1 MNMQKQTS
9 CLAMF
14 AVVVGI
20 SVGVAPTLS
29 VTAYLGGSG
38 SGRDSTYG
46 AVSSIQTEQ
55 ESSSP
60 TWVLSGHWTTNMIN
74 KTKDDFNQSSPAK
87 FDASFSMVMLNG
99 SARHTHTISNFS
111 LNDVKDENET
121 ISYSGL
127 STVSL
132 KAGPA
137 KDVPTEIKILNN
149 NVISIWFDPTKVNHH
164 FGQSPIYGVVA
175 DKKDMEKGP
184 MSQTGNKTGSW

>member
-1 MNMQKQTS
+1 
-9 CLAMF
+9 MF

-74 KTKDDFNQSSPAK
+74 KTKEDFNQSSPAK

-132 KAGPA
+132 RAGPA
-137 KDVPTEIKILNN
+137 KDVPTEMKILNN

-184 MSQTGNKTGSW
+184 MSQTGNKTGSR